1 MCFREDMVDTI
12 QDVGPIEQGFE
23 YIDLRAFDIH
33 LEKTDVF
40 IQVFE
45 IPDEIH
51 LLDLDGFLFTEI
63 AVAGDDRTRLGI
75 QGGVPIEPSVP
86 ANFLVPADRL
96 SVTTMAIRP
105 LFHHALPFTPLSD
118 RETL

>member
-1 MCFREDMVDTI
+1 MSFREDMVDSI

-23 YIDLRAFDIH
+23 QID
-33 LEKTDVF
+33 
-40 IQVFE
+40 
-45 IPDEIH
+45 
-51 LLDLDGFLFTEI
+51 LLDLDGFLRFTEI

-86 ANFLVPADRL
+86 ANFLGPADRL

>member
-1 MCFREDMVDTI
+1 MSFREDMVDSI
-12 QDVGPIEQGFE
+12 QNIEPIEQRFE
-23 YIDLRAFDIH
+23 QID
-33 LEKTDVF
+33 
-40 IQVFE
+40 
-45 IPDEIH
+45 

-86 ANFLVPADRL
+86 ANFLGPADRL

>member
-1 MCFREDMVDTI
+1 MSFREDMVDSI

-23 YIDLRAFDIH
+23 QID
-33 LEKTDVF
+33 
-40 IQVFE
+40 
-45 IPDEIH
+45 

-86 ANFLVPADRL
+86 ANFLGPADRL